1 MIPPWHLSFPV
12 LSLTYPSELRHPG
25 YGVTVPITTHVGLCV
40 TSPDQQT
47 LNFCSK
53 VKSFPKHGGT
63 KESFTERHISEKDE
77 TLRWGRWSHND
88 RWKIWS
94 KGGLGQATAETQPAP
109 DFCIKKNDKMNRC
122 SGYSS
127 RKQLNSWTTI
137 IKHLECE
144 KKIQRIAY
152 LMAHW
157 FVLLAFTN
165 RVECYKAEIRGGNDW

>member
-1 MIPPWHLSFPV
+1 MIPPRQLSFPV

-25 YGVTVPITTHVGLCV
+25 YGVTVPMTTHVGLCV

-94 KGGLGQATAETQPAP
+94 KGGRGQATAETQPAP
-109 DFCIKKNDKMNRC
+109 DFCVKKNDMLGVVIQKAT
-122 SGYSS
+122 
-127 RKQLNSWTTI
+127 KQLDYNHKTFRLW
-137 IKHLECE
+137 
-144 KKIQRIAY
+144 KKNPRISIFDGSMICSTCIY
-152 LMAHW
+152 KSCG
-157 FVLLAFTN
+157 VL
-165 RVECYKAEIRGGNDW
+165 